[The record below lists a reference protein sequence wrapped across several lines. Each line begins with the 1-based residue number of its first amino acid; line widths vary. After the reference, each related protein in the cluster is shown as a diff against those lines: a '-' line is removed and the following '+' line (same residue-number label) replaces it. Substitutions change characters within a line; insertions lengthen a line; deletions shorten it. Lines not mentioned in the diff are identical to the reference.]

1 MIMKMDNE
9 KLKVSLAFLGLSCL
23 ANLFLTQPVSA
34 NMMQSKIG
42 FTVHQD
48 VRDTGVLPP
57 EIPQN
62 GQLVHYDLLPS
73 TGSTQEHSL
82 ILFGCMII
90 LFVAV
95 FFLARRY
102 VEKGKLE

>member
-1 MIMKMDNE
+1 MIMKMNNE

-23 ANLFLTQPVSA
+23 SNLFLTQPVSA

-73 TGSTQEHSL
+73 TGSTQEYSL

-102 VEKGKLE
+102 VEKGKFE